1 MKKLGA
7 AECFD
12 YNTTDVGAQIRK
24 YTDNKMKYAWDTIS
38 LPETAKICAEA
49 LSSESGCKYG
59 TILPVKSPREDVET
73 TNTLMYTIFGEEFQ
87 KGNRVTPASQE
98 DFEFA
103 KKFYDITEKLL
114 ANGKLKTHPEQVGE
128 DGLEGVLKGMESMKN
143 NGVSGIKLVYRV
155 DKTPGSSL

>member
-1 MKKLGA
+1 MKQLGA
-7 AECFD
+7 TECFD
-12 YNTTDVGAQIRK
+12 YNTADVGSKIRQ
-24 YTDNKMKYAWDTIS
+24 YTENKLKYAWDTIS

-73 TNTLMYTIFGEEFQ
+73 KGTFMYTIFGEEFS
-87 KGNRVTPASQE
+87 KGGKATPASTE

-114 ANGKLKTHPEQVGE
+114 ADGKLKTHPDKVG
-128 DGLEGVLKGMESMKN
+128 DGGLEGVLKGMDDMKN
-143 NGVSGIKLVYRV
+143 NGVSGVKLVYRV
-155 DKTPGSSL
+155 ADTPA